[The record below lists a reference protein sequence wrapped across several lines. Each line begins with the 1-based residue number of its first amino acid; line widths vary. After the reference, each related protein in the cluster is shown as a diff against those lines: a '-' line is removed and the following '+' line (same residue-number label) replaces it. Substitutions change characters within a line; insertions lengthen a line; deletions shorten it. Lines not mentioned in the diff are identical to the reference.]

1 MTAWLLLLAAGV
13 LEIIWALALKES
25 NGFSRLW
32 PSLLTIV
39 AAGASFLLLAQAM
52 RVIPVGT
59 AYAVWTGIGAVGVA
73 AFAMAFQGEPTSA
86 ARLAGIALIVAGIA
100 TLKLA

>member
-1 MTAWLLLLAAGV
+1 VTAWLILFAAGL
-13 LEIIWALALKES
+13 LEIVWALSLKAS
-25 NGFSRLW
+25 DGFSRLW
-32 PSLLTIV
+32 PSVLTVV

-73 AFAMAFQGEPTSA
+73 AFALAFQGEPASA